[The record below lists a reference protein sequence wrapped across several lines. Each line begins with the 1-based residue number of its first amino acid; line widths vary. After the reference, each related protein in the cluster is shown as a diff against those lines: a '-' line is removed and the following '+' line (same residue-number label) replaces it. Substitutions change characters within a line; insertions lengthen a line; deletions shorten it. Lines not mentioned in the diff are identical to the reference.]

1 MESDVRDRMV
11 DEQLVARG
19 IRDSRVLSAMR
30 TVPRHLFV
38 PRVHP
43 ERAYEDHPLPI
54 GHGQTISQPFIVAF
68 MTEALGVEP
77 GARVLEVGTGSG
89 YQAAVLAAM
98 GAEVF
103 SIEIVPALG
112 AHARRALAA
121 AGIRAD
127 GPAGA
132 PGVVHLSI
140 GDGSLGWPDA
150 APFDRI
156 MATAA
161 PQQIPLAL
169 VEQLGPEG
177 RLIAPVG
184 SSHSQDLRVV
194 ERHGDAIETR
204 HILPVLFVPM
214 TGAVPSK

>member
-1 MESDVRDRMV
+1 MPSDARDRMV
-11 DEQLVARG
+11 EEQLVARG
-19 IRDSRVLSAMR
+19 IHDPRVLAAMR
-30 TVPRHLFV
+30 AVQRHLFV
-38 PRVHP
+38 PRVNP
-43 ERAYEDHPLPI
+43 DRAYEDHPLPI

-68 MTEALGVEP
+68 MTDALGVEP

-103 SIEIVPALG
+103 SIEIVPAL
-112 AHARRALAA
+112 ALHARKALEAV
-121 AGIRAD
+121 GIQVD
-127 GPAGA
+127 GPAGT

-140 GDGSLGWPDA
+140 GDGSLGWPEA

-161 PQQIPLAL
+161 PLELPLAL
-169 VEQLGPEG
+169 VEQLGPGG

-214 TGAVPSK
+214 TGVASG

>member
-1 MESDVRDRMV
+1 MHGDARDRMV
-11 DEQLVARG
+11 EEQLVARG
-19 IRDSRVLSAMR
+19 IHDPRVLAAMR

-38 PRVHP
+38 PRVNP
-43 ERAYEDHPLPI
+43 ERSYEDHPLPI

-103 SIEIVPALG
+103 SIEIVPAL
-112 AHARRALAA
+112 AAQARKALVA
-121 AGIRAD
+121 AGIRVD
-127 GPAGA
+127 GPQGE
-132 PGVVHLSI
+132 PGVVHLSV
-140 GDGSLGWPDA
+140 GDGSLGWPEA

-161 PQQIPLAL
+161 PQEIPIAL

-177 RLIAPVG
+177 RLIVPVG
-184 SSHSQDLRVV
+184 SSHYQELRIV
-194 ERHGDAIETR
+194 ERRGAEIETR
-204 HILPVLFVPM
+204 RVLPVLFVPM
-214 TGAVPSK
+214 TGAG